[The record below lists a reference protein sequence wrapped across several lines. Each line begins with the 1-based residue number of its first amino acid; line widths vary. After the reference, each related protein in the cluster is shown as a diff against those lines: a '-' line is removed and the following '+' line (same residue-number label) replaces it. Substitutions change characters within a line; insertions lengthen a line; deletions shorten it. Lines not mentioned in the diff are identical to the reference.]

1 MDIVKEIAPYL
12 VSIITAFLAYIG
24 ANKKSKADLKIVQ
37 ENNQHEIDK
46 LMKQHD
52 VDIENIKEKHKLEM
66 EMKDKEQR
74 FEIEKMEQ
82 KTKLSL
88 MEKADDFKN
97 DFVSKIL
104 SEGPGKDLINDVLNG
119 NMEKVNKLK
128 ELSNKINN

>member
-12 VSIITAFLAYIG
+12 VSIITALFAYIG

-88 MEKADDFKN
+88 MEKADDQY
-97 DFVSKIL
+97 
-104 SEGPGKDLINDVLNG
+104 GK
-119 NMEKVNKLK
+119 
-128 ELSNKINN
+128 S